1 MNPNVQLLI
10 DAIPNESL
18 LSRGPVADHALRQA

>member
-10 DAIPNESL
+10 DAIPNEFS